1 MTTTDVHPG
10 KDLGTI
16 ELRITDEMVQHYVK
30 GLDEPNPWYTAASPF
45 GGPVAPVIVYQQADT
60 EFKGWYLEN
69 LFGNLWRR
77 QEWEIHA
84 PVRVGQVLRC
94 SARVA
99 DRYRRRD
106 RDVVAQRCGC
116 VTRPET

>member
-1 MTTTDVHPG
+1 
-10 KDLGTI
+10 
-16 ELRITDEMVQHYVK
+16 
-30 GLDEPNPWYTAASPF
+30 
-45 GGPVAPVIVYQQADT
+45 VAPVIVYQQADA

-84 PVRVGQVLRC
+84 PTRVGQVLRC

-106 RDVVAQRCGC
+106 RDVVAQEMFTAAIRDRFGSKMPKGTAYTFTAGAELPAAKAYDL
-116 VTRPET
+116 VIDLRKLKALRAP